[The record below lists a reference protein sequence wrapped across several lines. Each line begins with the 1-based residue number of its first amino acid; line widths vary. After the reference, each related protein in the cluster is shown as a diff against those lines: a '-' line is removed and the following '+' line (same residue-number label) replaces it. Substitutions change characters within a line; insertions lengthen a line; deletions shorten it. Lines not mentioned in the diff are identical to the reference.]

1 MAASSE
7 PSLVVPL
14 FIATSDVATLDSD
27 EQFPMI
33 QKYNEEQTEEIRFFH
48 SVFMRSVFWAMQN
61 GAACESGKG
70 LHVYGSNSVRWSEVY
85 PY

>member
-14 FIATSDVATLDSD
+14 FIATSDVATFYND

-33 QKYNEEQTEEIRFFH
+33 Q
-48 SVFMRSVFWAMQN
+48 
-61 GAACESGKG
+61 
-70 LHVYGSNSVRWSEVY
+70 
-85 PY
+85 